1 MTRTKEDTLLRYV
14 VAFIVLIVAGLVP
27 QAVCEY
33 KREAFEKKKAA
44 IMAKDIPPLEKCLQM
59 LQLLEPK

>member
-1 MTRTKEDTLLRYV
+1 MKSEDRLLRYAA
-14 VAFIVLIVAGLVP
+14 AFVVLIVAGLAL

-44 IMAKDIPPLEKCLQM
+44 IKAKDIPPLEKCLQL